1 MLMRPGNDRPYP
13 QNDLSYLAFL
23 VTAYRNLHQVQL
35 AYDIAQTDSRR
46 HEVQGFLDEVPI
58 LADLPL
64 AMQIDVLAEVWARH
78 NAKRVYRASL
88 LDGAVLY
95 AACREATDTFGVD
108 PGLVR
113 LYLKGGTRD
122 LDLRLDRWTYHHLQ
136 TLYQRWWR
144 TFDPGRVHGPLDLE
158 DYPPRMVEP
167 LEAARELTELS
178 PNLEKNLGGLL
189 NPAEIRHYVALLSA
203 AGDRP

>member
-23 VTAYRNLHQVQL
+23 VTAFRNLHQVQL
-35 AYDIAQTDSRR
+35 AYDAAQLFSQR
-46 HEVQGFLDEVPI
+46 HEPQGFLDEVPI

-64 AMQIDVLAEVWARH
+64 SIQIDLLAEVWARH

-95 AACREATDTFGVD
+95 AACREAADTFGVD
-108 PGLVR
+108 SGLVR
-113 LYLKGGTRD
+113 IYLKGATRD
-122 LDLRLDRWTYHHLQ
+122 LDLRLDRWTYHHLR
-136 TLYQRWWR
+136 TIYQRWWG
-144 TFDPGRVHGPLDLE
+144 TFDPGRVHSSLVLE

-167 LEAARELTELS
+167 LEAARELIELS

-189 NPAEIRHYVALLSA
+189 NPDQIRHYVALLSA